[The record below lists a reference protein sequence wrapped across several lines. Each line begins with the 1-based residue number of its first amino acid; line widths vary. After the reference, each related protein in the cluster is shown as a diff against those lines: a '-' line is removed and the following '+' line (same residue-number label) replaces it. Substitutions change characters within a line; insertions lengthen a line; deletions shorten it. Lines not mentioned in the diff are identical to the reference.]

1 MCLIV
6 FVGIERTTAVHLVEY
21 VSNGTN
27 DSSET
32 TMGIEQEKDAEFLMV
47 LYEQGLK
54 RMSSWQCLTPTH
66 GQALSFSIEA
76 KISWKL
82 ELISRLRHKGMP
94 SKAPLLA
101 ELHPSNSTSSLVARP
116 MLVYTT
122 KIGTK
127 TCQSSASRP
136 QKTLQIAV
144 AWQGCWTQ
152 MFWTWNTISCRYG
165 IGALQVEPTMR
176 LFLVAGTSTSLH
188 LAQAFTTASSQSRTR
203 QLNHSY
209 TNHSF
214 VLLQSAEQAQFQAL
228 RCIGKAQQGPSEH
241 LYGLQFLSATDNGSQ
256 WHGCPRNRGDL
267 LPGRNKWSV
276 WVSSI
281 GSVYSI

>member
-6 FVGIERTTAVHLVEY
+6 FVGIERTTAIHLVEY

-32 TMGIEQEKDAEFLMV
+32 TMGIEQEKDTDFIV
-47 LYEQGLK
+47 LYERGLK

-76 KISWKL
+76 KISQKL

-116 MLVYTT
+116 MLVHTT

-144 AWQGCWTQ
+144 A
-152 MFWTWNTISCRYG
+152 
-165 IGALQVEPTMR
+165 
-176 LFLVAGTSTSLH
+176 
-188 LAQAFTTASSQSRTR
+188 
-203 QLNHSY
+203 
-209 TNHSF
+209 
-214 VLLQSAEQAQFQAL
+214 
-228 RCIGKAQQGPSEH
+228 
-241 LYGLQFLSATDNGSQ
+241 
-256 WHGCPRNRGDL
+256 
-267 LPGRNKWSV
+267 
-276 WVSSI
+276 
-281 GSVYSI
+281 